1 MQKHKCKKKDSC
13 SELQL
18 SFIKYYMRIDSELEL
33 LVSSNTTAYGP

>member
-13 SELQL
+13 SKLQL
-18 SFIKYYMRIDSELEL
+18 SFIKYYVRIDSELEL